1 MMLNFSTKIDFYQNS
16 DIRLYIAAVTKKKN
30 NTQYSFRRVNEQ
42 NFIVF

>member
-16 DIRLYIAAVTKKKN
+16 DIRLYIAAVTKKN